1 MFQVKIKHL
10 SQVVLRTICRI
21 LIKLNDEEDKKLKKY
36 KVVNRNVKMNNE
48 IVQLKIKEKRK
59 KRNEKLNK
67 IKKMIKVFEAIKMK
81 VNIKDEDVQDN
92 KVERFNCGF
101 EECKQ
106 SQT

>member
-1 MFQVKIKHL
+1 MKQ
-10 SQVVLRTICRI
+10 
-21 LIKLNDEEDKKLKKY
+21 NDEEKKKLKKY
-36 KVVNRNVKMNNE
+36 KMVNGNVKKYNGTA
-48 IVQLKIKEKRK
+48 QLKITWKKNKENF
-59 KRNEKLNK
+59 NEIN
-67 IKKMIKVFEAIKMK
+67 KMIKMFEAIKMK